1 MTELA
6 VLLNGIVVAR
16 AYEEGNQKVLAYD
29 PAVASSTQEY
39 LSMSMPPRLDK
50 YSGKMVE
57 NWLFNLLPDND
68 STLNWIAN
76 NTELG
81 PICSPKNPIR
91 LLEKVG
97 EDCSGAVQLVPFSR
111 IATLDPGSLEFLS
124 DEEIECKLK
133 DIRMGGGHFGQNH
146 GYFSL
151 AGAQPKLALRKSSDG
166 RWASTR
172 GNEAT
177 SHILKPPMER
187 FEGQIQ
193 GEHLCLELARKCGL
207 PAASSEIVSFGNET
221 AIAVERFDR
230 EYDENGKSIR
240 LHTEDMCQA
249 LGYSSEKKYQNYGGP
264 GIEEI
269 IIFLRQHASED
280 EAILFFRACIFNW
293 IIGGTDAHAKN
304 YSIFLG
310 SGKVI
315 LTPLYDLNTL
325 LPYTDNIDR
334 EKMSM
339 SINKKYQFGQVQIR
353 DWVKMAEK
361 CGLPLENLPKD
372 IMVMSLNIMSILLDL
387 GYDLYKKY
395 NDPAYTDIAEKIYKR
410 AQFIISELV

>member
-6 VLLNGIVVAR
+6 VLLNGVVVAR
-16 AYEEGNQKVLAYD
+16 AYEEGNQKVLAYE
-29 PAVASSTQEY
+29 PVVASSTQEY
-39 LSMSMPPRLDK
+39 LSISMPPRFEK
-50 YSGKMVE
+50 YSGKLVE

-68 STLNWIAN
+68 ATLNWIAN

-81 PICSPKNPIR
+81 PKCSSRNPIR

-111 IATLDPGSLEFLS
+111 IDTLDPGSLEFLS

-133 DIRMGGGHFGQNH
+133 DIRVGGGHFGQNH

-151 AGAQPKLALRKSSDG
+151 AGAQPKIALRKSSDG
-166 RWASTR
+166 RWALTR

-207 PAASSEIVSFGNET
+207 PAAPSEIVSFGNET

-249 LGYSSEKKYQNYGGP
+249 LGYSSEKK
-264 GIEEI
+264 
-269 IIFLRQHASED
+269 
-280 EAILFFRACIFNW
+280 
-293 IIGGTDAHAKN
+293 
-304 YSIFLG
+304 
-310 SGKVI
+310 
-315 LTPLYDLNTL
+315 
-325 LPYTDNIDR
+325 
-334 EKMSM
+334 
-339 SINKKYQFGQVQIR
+339 
-353 DWVKMAEK
+353 
-361 CGLPLENLPKD
+361 
-372 IMVMSLNIMSILLDL
+372 
-387 GYDLYKKY
+387 
-395 NDPAYTDIAEKIYKR
+395 
-410 AQFIISELV
+410 ISEFRWTRHRKDNYVSTPACF